1 VTGSAGIGSVKLLGD
16 ESAGI
21 GVSNTAETGSDLPN
35 VIFNV
40 DARADFGSV
49 VVDVPLENEPRPLV
63 WEE

>member
-1 VTGSAGIGSVKLLGD
+1 VKLFGD

-21 GVSNTAETGSDLPN
+21 GVSNTAETGADVPN
-35 VIFNV
+35 VIFAI
-40 DARADFGSV
+40 DARADFGTV